1 MATLAELQAELVA
14 YKAARD
20 AILTGAQSYSIAG
33 RSLTRADLAFVQG
46 HIDGLES
53 RIDRK
58 SSGVKTAPVFL
69 IQR

>member
-20 AILTGAQSYSIAG
+20 AILTGAQSYTIAG
-33 RSLTRADLAFVQG
+33 RSLTRADLKFVQE
-46 HIDGLES
+46 HIDGLS
-53 RIDRK
+53 VRIDRK
-58 SSGVKTAPVFL
+58 SNGVKTAPVFL